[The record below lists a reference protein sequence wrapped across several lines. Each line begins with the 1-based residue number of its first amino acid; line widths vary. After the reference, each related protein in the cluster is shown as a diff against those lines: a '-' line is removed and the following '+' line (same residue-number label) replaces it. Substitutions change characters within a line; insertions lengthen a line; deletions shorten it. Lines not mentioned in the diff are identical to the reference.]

1 MGLAQGHNAVTQVRL
16 EPDKIA
22 CYMLYNADN
31 IFKKKYFQK
40 KKKNLSGILSV
51 LYSLE
56 GLNCFQ
62 KFKL

>member
-1 MGLAQGHNAVTQVRL
+1 MGLAQGHNAVPQVRL

-40 KKKNLSGILSV
+40 KKKI
-51 LYSLE
+51 
-56 GLNCFQ
+56 FQ
-62 KFKL
+62 EYYQCYTV